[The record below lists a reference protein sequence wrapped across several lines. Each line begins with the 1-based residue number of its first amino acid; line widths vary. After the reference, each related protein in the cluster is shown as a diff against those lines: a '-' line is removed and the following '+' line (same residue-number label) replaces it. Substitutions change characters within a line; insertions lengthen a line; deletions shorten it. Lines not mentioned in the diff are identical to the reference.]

1 MSYPNQDDEN
11 NTSQEKDSQ
20 LKAQKEMML
29 KQVLSADARLRLNNV
44 RMVKPDL
51 ADLVEN
57 YILNVTAQGKISGQ
71 ISDDQL
77 KQILLSAQQ
86 PKRDFKFNRVWS
98 QENIIKGKK
107 ARIFMKAVVYREY
120 APDDDYAKILKVEDI
135 DEPKPKQDEVIF
147 TNKASALN

>member
-11 NTSQEKDSQ
+11 NTQEKDSQ

-57 YILNVTAQGKISGQ
+57 YILNLSVQGKISGQ

-77 KQILLSAQQ
+77 KQILSSAQQ
-86 PKRDFKFNRVWS
+86 PKHDFKFNRV
-98 QENIIKGKK
+98 
-107 ARIFMKAVVYREY
+107 
-120 APDDDYAKILKVEDI
+120 
-135 DEPKPKQDEVIF
+135 
-147 TNKASALN
+147 

>member
-11 NTSQEKDSQ
+11 KTSQENDSQ
-20 LKAQKEMML
+20 LKAQKEIML

-57 YILNVTAQGKISGQ
+57 NILNLNVQGKISGQ

-77 KQILLSAQQ
+77 KQILLTAQQ
-86 PKRDFKFNRVWS
+86 PKRDFKFNRV
-98 QENIIKGKK
+98 
-107 ARIFMKAVVYREY
+107 
-120 APDDDYAKILKVEDI
+120 
-135 DEPKPKQDEVIF
+135 
-147 TNKASALN
+147 

>member
-29 KQVLSADARLRLNNV
+29 KQVLSSDARLRLNNV

-57 YILNVTAQGKISGQ
+57 YILNLSVQGKISGQ

-77 KQILLSAQQ
+77 NQILSSAQQ
-86 PKRDFKFNRVWS
+86 PKRDFKFNRV
-98 QENIIKGKK
+98 
-107 ARIFMKAVVYREY
+107 
-120 APDDDYAKILKVEDI
+120 
-135 DEPKPKQDEVIF
+135 
-147 TNKASALN
+147 

>member
-11 NTSQEKDSQ
+11 NTQEKDSQ

-29 KQVLSADARLRLNNV
+29 KQALSSEARLRLNNV

-57 YILNVTAQGKISGQ
+57 YILNLSVQGKISGQ

-77 KQILLSAQQ
+77 KQILSSAQQ
-86 PKRDFKFNRVWS
+86 PKHDFKFNRV
-98 QENIIKGKK
+98 
-107 ARIFMKAVVYREY
+107 
-120 APDDDYAKILKVEDI
+120 
-135 DEPKPKQDEVIF
+135 
-147 TNKASALN
+147 